1 MCSRAEKRELE
12 LAPFQVAHAEKPPQ
26 EAHGAA
32 GGRKGQN
39 QPVCWRQPFQATRLL
54 GGETS

>member
-26 EAHGAA
+26 EAHGAVGA
-32 GGRKGQN
+32 GKGQN

-54 GGETS
+54 G